1 MALTTE
7 QAVSRAR
14 ELHAQRETER
24 RLLDEVRRYWKGRQK
39 MPVAIPPAF
48 HPSSTSSCGRP
59 RRTSLTS
66 SSRASP
72 RASRSRVS
80 ARSAR
85 PTTPRSGTCG
95 SGTSSTPARA
105 PSTGGRRLRR
115 GVRGRHGRRS
125 RAGHPRP
132 VAAPP
137 DREVEGDS
145 DWPTEALE
153 YRPGPAKLWR
163 LYDSELVYTLK
174 GEGGTFEFVEQAAH
188 GAGVC
193 PVVRYL
199 EARIPTGTTSRP
211 TSRRPGRTSTP
222 AT

>member
-1 MALTTE
+1 MAY
-7 QAVSRAR
+7 AVVTAGDPVPVIRGLSP
-14 ELHAQRETER
+14 R
-24 RLLDEVRRYWKGRQK
+24 RL
-39 MPVAIPPAF
+39 
-48 HPSSTSSCGRP
+48 T
-59 RRTSLTS
+59 
-66 SSRASP
+66 
-72 RASRSRVS
+72 
-80 ARSAR
+80 ARF
-85 PTTPRSGTCG
+85 
-95 SGTSSTPARA
+95 
-105 PSTGGRRLRR
+105 
-115 GVRGRHGRRS
+115 
-125 RAGHPRP
+125 
-132 VAAPP
+132 
-137 DREVEGDS
+137 EGDS